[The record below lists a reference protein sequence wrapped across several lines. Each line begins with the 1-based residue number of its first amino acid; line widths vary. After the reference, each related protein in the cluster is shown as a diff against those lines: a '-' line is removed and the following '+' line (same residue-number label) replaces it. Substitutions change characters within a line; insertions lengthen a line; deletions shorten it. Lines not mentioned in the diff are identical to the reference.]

1 MLSQRIITGPLLVLL
16 LLALAWLDQFVS
28 GMQIRTSILIGWPM
42 GPLGIEFI
50 PPGLVLLLVCFMV
63 IVLASNELAA
73 VARASGTRCSG
84 GLTAV
89 FSMLILAAMWIG
101 SAMPAQGVGSIPM
114 AMLACI
120 LAACFFSALL
130 VASWGQRTEG
140 VLASAATTVCF
151 TIYLGLFLGFFMM
164 IHVSHSIWWI
174 IGIIAM
180 VKMCDTG
187 AYFTGSAIGRHKM
200 IPWLSPGKTW
210 EGLAG
215 GLITSMLTGWG
226 LAELSAT
233 WLADEPVIP
242 VGWALG
248 FGLVIGVVGQL
259 GDLIMSLLKRG
270 AAIKDSSSLLPGLGG
285 IMDILDSPLLAAP
298 VGWLLLAWITQAT
311 TNV

>member
-101 SAMPAQGVGSIPM
+101 SAMPAQGRLHSDGDASRIPG
-114 AMLACI
+114 
-120 LAACFFSALL
+120 ACFFSALL

-151 TIYLGLFLGFFMM
+151 TIYLG
-164 IHVSHSIWWI
+164 
-174 IGIIAM
+174 
-180 VKMCDTG
+180 
-187 AYFTGSAIGRHKM
+187 Y
-200 IPWLSPGKTW
+200 
-210 EGLAG
+210 
-215 GLITSMLTGWG
+215 
-226 LAELSAT
+226 
-233 WLADEPVIP
+233 
-242 VGWALG
+242 
-248 FGLVIGVVGQL
+248 
-259 GDLIMSLLKRG
+259 
-270 AAIKDSSSLLPGLGG
+270 
-285 IMDILDSPLLAAP
+285 
-298 VGWLLLAWITQAT
+298 
-311 TNV
+311 

>member
-28 GMQIRTSILIGWPM
+28 SMQIKTSTLIGWPM

-50 PPGLVLLLVCFMV
+50 PPGLVLLLVCFIV
-63 IVLASNELAA
+63 ILLASNELAA

-89 FSMLILAAMWIG
+89 FSMLILTAMWIG
-101 SAMPAQGVGSIPM
+101 SAMPGHGVGSIPM

-130 VASWGQRTEG
+130 AASWGQRTEG

-215 GLITSMLTGWG
+215 GLVTSMLTGWG
-226 LAELSAT
+226 LAALSAT

-242 VGWALG
+242 AGWALG

-298 VGWLLLAWITQAT
+298 VGWLLLAWITQST